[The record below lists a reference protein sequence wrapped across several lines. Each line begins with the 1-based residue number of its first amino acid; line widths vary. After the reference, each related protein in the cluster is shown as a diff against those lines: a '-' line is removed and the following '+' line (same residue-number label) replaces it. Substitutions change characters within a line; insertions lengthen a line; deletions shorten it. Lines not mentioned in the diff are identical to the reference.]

1 MVYCDICH
9 NLQVDSTTNLT
20 AEETSRPESY
30 RLRTFSISQAL
41 QDWRRSAEGGCA
53 TCRLIWQVLCQFDK
67 DLILER
73 LLQTPPQSS
82 PSLTGN
88 DDTIYLELSGFVGHT
103 LLLEFVELPAATYF
117 PTLEVFSR
125 DDTPSD
131 FQIISPASEVAP
143 DLDLSL
149 CIQLTS
155 KWLQD
160 CQLNHSQCT
169 SRKPTTLPTRVLA
182 TGDRSDPVSI
192 RLLETE
198 PGQSA
203 KYVALSYCWGKTGNI
218 TTTKSTM
225 KERKKGIAWS
235 TLPTSFQDAIEVVR
249 GLGIW
254 YLWIDALCIIQDDVA
269 DWENESAKMADVYE
283 NAFLTISM
291 DAGLNPNQGIFHT
304 RRSEMVSTANTL
316 GTGNTVRPARR
327 VAVEQFSVIDEVGE
341 THIVYAREPLN
352 HSDII
357 SPRSYYDVTYPLM
370 SRAWTLQERL
380 LSVRILHVTAAEL
393 VWECKTTL
401 CCECGT
407 ISRESDYML
416 GNPSPKITYDIAM
429 QNIIEEGR
437 NNLNIEDQDP
447 KQYGELRT
455 PKTSREWIVLIGGYS
470 NRMLTYETDKLPAV
484 SALARRFS
492 LIDEL
497 PTPRTYLAGL
507 WLEDFPWLLCWR
519 VFQRRF
525 EKRPENYCA
534 PTWSWASI
542 STPVIW
548 DMQIFE
554 AKSRVQ
560 VLEAGAVP
568 VIPTNVF
575 GHVKG
580 GYAVISGLVQRAVL
594 GVDVR
599 HHAVLTLRN
608 VRGERICFVPDLNPP
623 DHHNTS
629 EISSELQ
636 NRANG
641 RSESC
646 STLRNGRE
654 VACLRLLQGDAED
667 KVYAI
672 VLVPVPGDADA
683 RCVHLASS
691 DVTQEPP
698 NEASIYERIGVITAM
713 SHVYQ
718 KNEVT
723 TSHWFTGAEEET
735 VCIV

>member
-9 NLQVDSTTNLT
+9 NLQVDLTTNLT

-41 QDWRRSAEGGCA
+41 QDWRRSAEGGCT
-53 TCRLIWQVLCQFDK
+53 TCRLIWQVLCRFDK

-73 LLQTPPQSS
+73 LLQISPQSS
-82 PSLTGN
+82 PSSTGS
-88 DDTIYLELSGFVGHT
+88 DDEIYLELSGFVGYT
-103 LLLEFVELPAATYF
+103 LLLEFVELPAETYF
-117 PTLEVFSR
+117 PTLEIFSR
-125 DDTPSD
+125 DDTPNS
-131 FQIISPASEVAP
+131 FQVIGAASEVAS
-143 DLDLSL
+143 DLDLGL

-155 KWLQD
+155 KWFQG
-160 CQLNHSQCT
+160 CQLNHPQCT
-169 SRKPTTLPTRVLA
+169 TQKLSTLPTRVLDV
-182 TGDRSDPVSI
+182 GDSSGPASI

-198 PGQSA
+198 LGHSA
-203 KYVALSYCWGKTGNI
+203 KYVALSYCWGRTGNI
-218 TTTKSTM
+218 TTTKSTI
-225 KERKKGIAWS
+225 KERKKEIAWS

-249 GLGIW
+249 GLGIR

-291 DAGLNPNQGIFHT
+291 DAGLNPTQGIFHT
-304 RRSEMVSTANTL
+304 RWSEMVSTANTL
-316 GTGNTVRPARR
+316 GPGNIARPARR
-327 VAVEQFSVIDEVGE
+327 VAVERFWVTDEVGA
-341 THIVYAREPLN
+341 THSVYAREPLN

-407 ISRESDYML
+407 ISRESDYMI

-429 QNIIEEGR
+429 QNIIQEGKH
-437 NNLNIEDQDP
+437 NLNIEAQNP
-447 KQYGELRT
+447 KQYEELRT

-525 EKRPENYCA
+525 EKRPESYCA

-560 VLEAGAVP
+560 VLEASAVP
-568 VIPTNVF
+568 VIPANVF

-580 GYAVISGLVQRAVL
+580 GYAVLGGLLQRAVL
-594 GVDVR
+594 EVDVQ
-599 HHAVLTLRN
+599 HHAVLALRN
-608 VRGERICFVPDLNPP
+608 VRGERICFIPDLNPP
-623 DHHNTS
+623 DHNSTS
-629 EISSELQ
+629 DVFSELQ
-636 NRANG
+636 NV
-641 RSESC
+641 RSESH
-646 STLRNGRE
+646 STLLNWGE
-654 VACLRLLQGDAED
+654 VACLQLLQGDAED
-667 KVYAI
+667 KVYGL
-672 VLVPVPGDADA
+672 VLVPAPNDAVA
-683 RCVHLASS
+683 QCVSLASS
-691 DVTQEPP
+691 DANQQPP
-698 NEASIYERIGVITAM
+698 NEAAMYERIGVITAM

-718 KNEVT
+718 KNDVT
-723 TSHWFTGAEEET
+723 TSHWFTGAKAET
-735 VCIV
+735 ICIV